1 MPSYLR
7 YNRYSED
14 NKRYLP
20 LICLIASSTLNY
32 VKQKRLLKYGTV
44 AFPYIKS
51 GYFDNG
57 KFQYKLKPVKMYF
70 VGYRLE
76 YKKKVMKKRLIRSE
90 VKYFIATKKGK
101 HK

>member
-7 YNRYSED
+7 YNRYSETT
-14 NKRYLP
+14 KSYLP
-20 LICLIASSTLNY
+20 LICLIASSTLSF
-32 VKQKRLLKYGTV
+32 VKQKKLLKYGTA

-57 KFQYKLKPVKMYF
+57 KFQCNLEPVKMQF
-70 VGYRLE
+70 ECYRLE
-76 YKKKVMKKRLIRSE
+76 YKKKVMKKRLIGSE

>member
-7 YNRYSED
+7 YNRY
-14 NKRYLP
+14 NKSTKKYLP
-20 LICLIASSTLNY
+20 LICLIASSTLGY
-32 VKQKRLLKYGTV
+32 VKQKKLLKYGTI

-57 KFQYKLKPVKMYF
+57 KFQLNLTPVKLRF
-70 VGYRLE
+70 VSYRLE
-76 YKKKVMKKRLIRSE
+76 YKKKVMKKRLIGAE